1 MEASRDELAR
11 FFEVVLPHL
20 NELQRRVVAGA
31 MAEAL
36 GRGGKTAVAE
46 ASGMSRNT
54 VIKAEREVSEGIEP
68 SDRQRAPGGGDIKSE
83 DKQPGLLEAL
93 DELVHPET
101 RGNPMSYMRWTSKS
115 TGKLANELVRQGY
128 KITDDTV
135 GRILKS
141 LGYSLQAPSKQ
152 KEGTAHPDRDAQF
165 NYLNKQVGAFMKA
178 GQPVISV
185 DTKKKELVG
194 EFSNGGG
201 EWHPTGEPTRTKT
214 HDFVDKELG
223 RAVPYGVY
231 DLAND
236 EGWVSVGDTAD
247 TASFAVE
254 AIRRWWYSM
263 GQAPVPRRHQALDHR
278 RCRRVQRLSGQ
289 AVEGR
294 VGHAGRR
301 DRPRDHRL
309 PLPTGNL
316 EVEQD
321 RAQDV
326 QLHLHELARST
337 PRLVSDHHRADLEH
351 DDTKGLKIRAEED
364 FNYYE
369 TGTKVSDA
377 ELAAVPLTPPQVPRR
392 LELHDCAIS
401 QSVSP

>member
-1 MEASRDELAR
+1 VEAGRGELAR

-36 GRGGKTAVAE
+36 GRGGKSAVAS

-54 VIKAEREVSEGIEP
+54 VIKAEREVAESVEP
-68 SDRQRAPGGGDIKSE
+68 SDRQRALGGGDIKSE

-93 DELVHPET
+93 DELVHPQT

-115 TGKLANELVRQGY
+115 TAKLAAELVRQGF

-165 NYLNKQVGAFMKA
+165 NYLNGQIDAFMSA
-178 GQPVISV
+178 GEPVISV
-185 DTKKKELVG
+185 DTKKKEIVG
-194 EFSNGGG
+194 EFSNGGR
-201 EWHPTGEPTRTKT
+201 EVHPIGEPTRTKT

-254 AIRRWWYSM
+254 AIRRWWQTM
-263 GQAPVPRRHQALDHR
+263 GQPRFPSATKLLITADAGGSNGY
-278 RCRRVQRLSGQ
+278 RVKLWK
-289 AVEGR
+289 VEL
-294 VGHAGRR
+294 AK
-301 DRPRDHRL
+301 L
-309 PLPTGNL
+309 
-316 EVEQD
+316 
-321 RAQDV
+321 AQDTG
-326 QLHLHELARST
+326 LELTVVVYPPGTSKWNKIEHRMFSFISMNWRGR
-337 PRLVSDHHRADLEH
+337 PLVSYRSIVELISNTTT
-351 DDTKGLKIRAEED
+351 TKGLKIRAEED
-364 FNYYE
+364 LNYYE
-369 TGTKVSDA
+369 TGTKVPA
-377 ELAAVPLTPPQVPRR
+377 AQLAAVPITP
-392 LELHDCAIS
+392 HNFHGDWNYTIA
-401 QSVSP
+401 QSVNR